1 MSETVDNEI
10 RDEVMSNIL
19 AKPPNQVCFDCGSK
33 APKWS
38 SPYLGIVIC
47 YECAAKH
54 RSYGTHISFVR
65 SVDLDKWNRK
75 QLKSLELTGN
85 AYTKERFN
93 DLGVPLIG
101 GNYDYNNSM
110 VLKVRQEIAYTK
122 ERFNDLGVP
131 LIGGN
136 YDYNNSMVLKVRQ
149 EIAEKV
155 KEELKPDDY
164 IKKDDKENKNDKI
177 EFDNN
182 DVINKE
188 KEEKEEIKEE
198 KKEKKEKEEKEEI
211 KKPQKFQINE
221 KAKVNNEKVI
231 GKAGKKNKIKKMD
244 FNFDFDSFNDVNF
257 SDFTKKEDE
266 NDTENKKEEDTKDY
280 EKKEKEKEL
289 EEEEGY
295 NKPYK
300 SKVSKKKFDKKF
312 ANKKAISSEDYKALE
327 EDNSDNKMI
336 KDRIK
341 SMGNSQAISS
351 EDVFGSNGESNTYEG
366 ESLTDKFKDLAL
378 NFTLSAAE
386 KAKELKNKT
395 SELIN
400 KVQNKFGGGNGY

>member
-110 VLKVRQEIAYTK
+110 VLKVRQEIA
-122 ERFNDLGVP
+122 
-131 LIGGN
+131 
-136 YDYNNSMVLKVRQ
+136 
-149 EIAEKV
+149 EKV

-177 EFDNN
+177 EFD
-182 DVINKE
+182 KASLE
-188 KEEKEEIKEE
+188 RKTKAKQSKA
-198 KKEKKEKEEKEEI
+198 KKERNRYKKH
-211 KKPQKFQINE
+211 
-221 KAKVNNEKVI
+221 
-231 GKAGKKNKIKKMD
+231 
-244 FNFDFDSFNDVNF
+244 
-257 SDFTKKEDE
+257 
-266 NDTENKKEEDTKDY
+266 
-280 EKKEKEKEL
+280 
-289 EEEEGY
+289 
-295 NKPYK
+295 
-300 SKVSKKKFDKKF
+300 
-312 ANKKAISSEDYKALE
+312 
-327 EDNSDNKMI
+327 
-336 KDRIK
+336 R
-341 SMGNSQAISS
+341 
-351 EDVFGSNGESNTYEG
+351 
-366 ESLTDKFKDLAL
+366 
-378 NFTLSAAE
+378 
-386 KAKELKNKT
+386 
-395 SELIN
+395 
-400 KVQNKFGGGNGY
+400 

>member
-93 DLGVPLIG
+93 DV
-101 GNYDYNNSM
+101 
-110 VLKVRQEIAYTK
+110 
-122 ERFNDLGVP
+122 GVP

-188 KEEKEEIKEE
+188 KEEIKEIKEE
-198 KKEKKEKEEKEEI
+198 KKEEEKE
-211 KKPQKFQINE
+211 
-221 KAKVNNEKVI
+221 
-231 GKAGKKNKIKKMD
+231 
-244 FNFDFDSFNDVNF
+244 
-257 SDFTKKEDE
+257 
-266 NDTENKKEEDTKDY
+266 
-280 EKKEKEKEL
+280 
-289 EEEEGY
+289 
-295 NKPYK
+295 
-300 SKVSKKKFDKKF
+300 
-312 ANKKAISSEDYKALE
+312 
-327 EDNSDNKMI
+327 
-336 KDRIK
+336 
-341 SMGNSQAISS
+341 
-351 EDVFGSNGESNTYEG
+351 
-366 ESLTDKFKDLAL
+366 
-378 NFTLSAAE
+378 
-386 KAKELKNKT
+386 
-395 SELIN
+395 
-400 KVQNKFGGGNGY
+400 

>member
-110 VLKVRQEIAYTK
+110 VLKVRQEIA
-122 ERFNDLGVP
+122 
-131 LIGGN
+131 
-136 YDYNNSMVLKVRQ
+136 
-149 EIAEKV
+149 EKV

-188 KEEKEEIKEE
+188 KEEIKEIKEE
-198 KKEKKEKEEKEEI
+198 KKEKEEEKEEI

-336 KDRIK
+336 KDKIK

>member
-10 RDEVMSNIL
+10 RDEVMANIL

-85 AYTKERFN
+85 SF
-93 DLGVPLIG
+93 
-101 GNYDYNNSM
+101 
-110 VLKVRQEIAYTK
+110 TK

-155 KEELKPDDY
+155 RESLKPDDY
-164 IKKDDKENKNDKI
+164 KKVEDKKKEVDEFENININNEEIKD
-177 EFDNN
+177 
-182 DVINKE
+182 
-188 KEEKEEIKEE
+188 EEKEK
-198 KKEKKEKEEKEEI
+198 KKEKNEKKKKKDKNEEKVEEKNEETEEKEEI
-211 KKPQKFQINE
+211 KKPQKFE
-221 KAKVNNEKVI
+221 VDKKAKVENAKVI
-231 GKAGKKNKIKKMD
+231 GKAGKINRIKKMD

-257 SDFTKKEDE
+257 SDFTKKDEDNDKEKKEDDEKKDEDE
-266 NDTENKKEEDTKDY
+266 QKEKEH
-280 EKKEKEKEL
+280 EKEKEKES
-289 EEEEGY
+289 ENEGY
-295 NKPYK
+295 QK
-300 SKVSKKKFDKKF
+300 SYGKKISKKELKNKF
-312 ANKKAISSEDYKALE
+312 ANKKAISSEDYAALE
-327 EDNSDNKMI
+327 EGNSDNKI
-336 KDRIK
+336 VKDRIK

-351 EDVFGSNGESNTYEG
+351 EDVFGSNGESNVYEG
-366 ESLTDKFKDLAL
+366 ESMTDKLKDMAL

-386 KAKELKNKT
+386 KAKALKNKT
-395 SELIN
+395 NEFIN
-400 KVQNKFGGGNGY
+400 KVQNKFSGGGY

>member
-10 RDEVMSNIL
+10 RDEVMANIL

-85 AYTKERFN
+85 SF
-93 DLGVPLIG
+93 
-101 GNYDYNNSM
+101 
-110 VLKVRQEIAYTK
+110 TK

-155 KEELKPDDY
+155 RESLKPDDY
-164 IKKDDKENKNDKI
+164 KKVEDKKKEVDEFENININNEETKDEEKEKKKEKNDKKKKK
-177 EFDNN
+177 DKN
-182 DVINKE
+182 
-188 KEEKEEIKEE
+188 EEKVEEKNEEI
-198 KKEKKEKEEKEEI
+198 EEKEEI
-211 KKPQKFQINE
+211 KKPQKFE
-221 KAKVNNEKVI
+221 VDKKAKVENAKVI
-231 GKAGKKNKIKKMD
+231 GKAGKINRIKKMD

-257 SDFTKKEDE
+257 SDFTKKDEDNDKEKKEDDEKKDEDE
-266 NDTENKKEEDTKDY
+266 QKEKEH
-280 EKKEKEKEL
+280 EKEKEKES
-289 EEEEGY
+289 ENEGY
-295 NKPYK
+295 QK
-300 SKVSKKKFDKKF
+300 SYGKKISKKELKNKF
-312 ANKKAISSEDYKALE
+312 ANKKAISSEDYAALE
-327 EDNSDNKMI
+327 EGNSDNKI
-336 KDRIK
+336 VKDRIK

-351 EDVFGSNGESNTYEG
+351 EDVFGSNGESNVYEG
-366 ESLTDKFKDLAL
+366 ESMTDKLKDMAL

-386 KAKELKNKT
+386 KAKALKNKT
-395 SELIN
+395 NEFIN
-400 KVQNKFGGGNGY
+400 KVQNKFSGGGY

>member
-1 MSETVDNEI
+1 MA
-10 RDEVMSNIL
+10 NIL

-85 AYTKERFN
+85 SF
-93 DLGVPLIG
+93 
-101 GNYDYNNSM
+101 
-110 VLKVRQEIAYTK
+110 TK

-155 KEELKPDDY
+155 RESLKPDDY
-164 IKKDDKENKNDKI
+164 KKVEDKKKEVDEFENININNEEIKDEEKEKKKEKNDKKKKK
-177 EFDNN
+177 DKN
-182 DVINKE
+182 
-188 KEEKEEIKEE
+188 EEKVEE
-198 KKEKKEKEEKEEI
+198 KNEETEEKEEI
-211 KKPQKFQINE
+211 KKPQKFE
-221 KAKVNNEKVI
+221 VDKKAKVENAKVI
-231 GKAGKKNKIKKMD
+231 GKAGKINRIKKMD

-257 SDFTKKEDE
+257 SDFTKKDEDNDKEKKEDDEKKDEDE
-266 NDTENKKEEDTKDY
+266 QKEKEH
-280 EKKEKEKEL
+280 EKEKEKES
-289 EEEEGY
+289 ENEGY
-295 NKPYK
+295 QK
-300 SKVSKKKFDKKF
+300 SYGKKISKKELKNKF
-312 ANKKAISSEDYKALE
+312 ANKKAISSEDYAALE
-327 EDNSDNKMI
+327 EGNSDNKI
-336 KDRIK
+336 VKDRIK

-351 EDVFGSNGESNTYEG
+351 EDVFGSNGESNVYEG
-366 ESLTDKFKDLAL
+366 ESMTDKLKDMAL

-386 KAKELKNKT
+386 KAKALKNKT
-395 SELIN
+395 NEFIN
-400 KVQNKFGGGNGY
+400 KVQNKFSGGGY

>member
-1 MSETVDNEI
+1 MSETVDNQI
-10 RDEVMSNIL
+10 RDEVMSSIL
-19 AKPPNQVCFDCGSK
+19 AKPGNNVCFDCGSK
-33 APKWS
+33 GPKWS

-47 YECAAKH
+47 VECAAKH

-110 VLKVRQEIAYTK
+110 VLKVRQEIA
-122 ERFNDLGVP
+122 
-131 LIGGN
+131 
-136 YDYNNSMVLKVRQ
+136 
-149 EIAEKV
+149 EKV
-155 KEELKPDDY
+155 KESLKPNDYKKKEEEKEEKEKEDDFNNIN
-164 IKKDDKENKNDKI
+164 IKQEEIKEIKEEKKVENKKK
-177 EFDNN
+177 E
-182 DVINKE
+182 E
-188 KEEKEEIKEE
+188 KEEKEE
-198 KKEKKEKEEKEEI
+198 EKEV
-211 KKPQKFQINE
+211 KKPQKFQVDK
-221 KAKVNNEKVI
+221 KAKVKNEKVI
-231 GKAGKKNKIKKMD
+231 SKAGKINKIKKMD

-257 SDFTKKEDE
+257 SDFTKKDEDNEKENKNEDE
-266 NDTENKKEEDTKDY
+266 INDFEQKEKE
-280 EKKEKEKEL
+280 KEKEKEL
-289 EEEEGY
+289 NDEGY
-295 NKPYK
+295 NKSYDIK
-300 SKVSKKKFDKKF
+300 LSKKEINKKF

-327 EDNSDNKMI
+327 EDNQDNRVV

-351 EDVFGSNGESNTYEG
+351 EDVFGSNGESNQYEG
-366 ESLTDKFKDLAL
+366 ESMTDKLKDMAL

-395 SELIN
+395 NEWIN
-400 KVQNKFGGGNGY
+400 KVQNKFGGSGY

>member
-1 MSETVDNEI
+1 MSETVDNQI
-10 RDEVMSNIL
+10 RDEVMSSIL
-19 AKPPNQVCFDCGSK
+19 AKPGNNVCFDCGSK
-33 APKWS
+33 GPKWS

-47 YECAAKH
+47 VECAAKH

-110 VLKVRQEIAYTK
+110 VLKVRQEIA
-122 ERFNDLGVP
+122 
-131 LIGGN
+131 
-136 YDYNNSMVLKVRQ
+136 
-149 EIAEKV
+149 EKV
-155 KEELKPDDY
+155 KESLKPNDYKKKEDEKEKEDDFNNIN
-164 IKKDDKENKNDKI
+164 IKQEEINEIKEEKKIENKKK
-177 EFDNN
+177 E
-182 DVINKE
+182 E
-188 KEEKEEIKEE
+188 KEEKEE
-198 KKEKKEKEEKEEI
+198 EKEV
-211 KKPQKFQINE
+211 KKPQKFQVDK
-221 KAKVNNEKVI
+221 KAKVKNEKVI
-231 GKAGKKNKIKKMD
+231 SKAGKINKIKKMD

-257 SDFTKKEDE
+257 SDFTKKDEDNEKENKNEDE
-266 NDTENKKEEDTKDY
+266 INDFEQKEKE
-280 EKKEKEKEL
+280 KEKEKEL
-289 EEEEGY
+289 NDEGY
-295 NKPYK
+295 NKSYDIK
-300 SKVSKKKFDKKF
+300 LSKKEINKKF

-327 EDNSDNKMI
+327 EDNQDNRVV

-351 EDVFGSNGESNTYEG
+351 EDVFGSNGESNQYEG
-366 ESLTDKFKDLAL
+366 ESMTDKLKDMAL

-395 SELIN
+395 NEWIN
-400 KVQNKFGGGNGY
+400 KVQNKFGGSGY

>member
-10 RDEVMSNIL
+10 RDEVMANIL

-85 AYTKERFN
+85 SF
-93 DLGVPLIG
+93 
-101 GNYDYNNSM
+101 
-110 VLKVRQEIAYTK
+110 TK

-155 KEELKPDDY
+155 RESLKPDDY
-164 IKKDDKENKNDKI
+164 KKVEDKKKEVDEFENININNEEIKDEEKEKKKEKNDKKKKK
-177 EFDNN
+177 DKN
-182 DVINKE
+182 
-188 KEEKEEIKEE
+188 EEKVEE
-198 KKEKKEKEEKEEI
+198 KNEETEEKEEI
-211 KKPQKFQINE
+211 KKPQKFE
-221 KAKVNNEKVI
+221 VDKKAKVENAKVI
-231 GKAGKKNKIKKMD
+231 GKAGKINRIKKMD

-257 SDFTKKEDE
+257 SDFTKKDEDNDKEKKEDDEKKDEDE
-266 NDTENKKEEDTKDY
+266 QKEKEH
-280 EKKEKEKEL
+280 EKEKEKES
-289 EEEEGY
+289 ENEGY
-295 NKPYK
+295 QK
-300 SKVSKKKFDKKF
+300 SYGKKISKKELKNKF
-312 ANKKAISSEDYKALE
+312 ANKKAISSEDYAALE
-327 EDNSDNKMI
+327 EGNSDNKI
-336 KDRIK
+336 VKDRIK

-351 EDVFGSNGESNTYEG
+351 EDVFGTNGESNVYEG
-366 ESLTDKFKDLAL
+366 ESMTDKLKDMAL

-386 KAKELKNKT
+386 KAKALKNKT
-395 SELIN
+395 NEFIN
-400 KVQNKFGGGNGY
+400 KVQNKFSGGGY

>member
-10 RDEVMSNIL
+10 RDEVMANIL

-85 AYTKERFN
+85 SF
-93 DLGVPLIG
+93 
-101 GNYDYNNSM
+101 
-110 VLKVRQEIAYTK
+110 TK

-155 KEELKPDDY
+155 RESLKPDDY
-164 IKKDDKENKNDKI
+164 KKVEDKKKEVDEFENININNEEIKDE
-177 EFDNN
+177 E
-182 DVINKE
+182 KE
-188 KEEKEEIKEE
+188 KEK
-198 KKEKKEKEEKEEI
+198 KKEKNDQKKKKDKNEEKVEEKNEEIEEKEEI
-211 KKPQKFQINE
+211 KKPQKFE
-221 KAKVNNEKVI
+221 VDKKAKVENAKVI
-231 GKAGKKNKIKKMD
+231 GKAGKINRIKKMD

-257 SDFTKKEDE
+257 SDFTKKDEDNDKEKKEDDEKKDEDE
-266 NDTENKKEEDTKDY
+266 QKEKEH
-280 EKKEKEKEL
+280 EKEKEKES
-289 EEEEGY
+289 ENEGY
-295 NKPYK
+295 QK
-300 SKVSKKKFDKKF
+300 SYGKKISKKELKNKF
-312 ANKKAISSEDYKALE
+312 ANKKAISSEDYAALE
-327 EDNSDNKMI
+327 EGNSDNKI
-336 KDRIK
+336 VKDRIK

-351 EDVFGSNGESNTYEG
+351 EDVFGSNGESNVYEG
-366 ESLTDKFKDLAL
+366 ESMTDKLKDMAL

-386 KAKELKNKT
+386 KAKALKNKT
-395 SELIN
+395 NEFIN
-400 KVQNKFGGGNGY
+400 KVQNKFSGGGY

>member
-10 RDEVMSNIL
+10 RDEVMANIL

-85 AYTKERFN
+85 SF
-93 DLGVPLIG
+93 
-101 GNYDYNNSM
+101 
-110 VLKVRQEIAYTK
+110 TK

-155 KEELKPDDY
+155 RESLKPDDY
-164 IKKDDKENKNDKI
+164 KKVEDKKKEVDEFENININNEEIKDEEKEKKKEKNDKKKKKDKN
-177 EFDNN
+177 EEK
-182 DVINKE
+182 VEEKNKE
-188 KEEKEEIKEE
+188 T
-198 KKEKKEKEEKEEI
+198 EEKEEI
-211 KKPQKFQINE
+211 KKPQKFE
-221 KAKVNNEKVI
+221 VDKKAKVENAKVI
-231 GKAGKKNKIKKMD
+231 GKAGKINRIKKMD

-257 SDFTKKEDE
+257 SDFTKKDEDNDKEKKEDDEKKDEDE
-266 NDTENKKEEDTKDY
+266 QKEKEH
-280 EKKEKEKEL
+280 EKEKEKES
-289 EEEEGY
+289 ENEGY
-295 NKPYK
+295 QK
-300 SKVSKKKFDKKF
+300 SYGKKISKKELKNKF
-312 ANKKAISSEDYKALE
+312 ANKKAISSEDYAALE
-327 EDNSDNKMI
+327 EGNSDNKI
-336 KDRIK
+336 VKDRIK

-351 EDVFGSNGESNTYEG
+351 EDVFGSNGESNVYEG
-366 ESLTDKFKDLAL
+366 ESMTDKLKDMAL

-386 KAKELKNKT
+386 KAKALKNKT
-395 SELIN
+395 NEFIN
-400 KVQNKFGGGNGY
+400 KVQNKFSGGGY

>member
-110 VLKVRQEIAYTK
+110 VLKVRQEIA
-122 ERFNDLGVP
+122 
-131 LIGGN
+131 
-136 YDYNNSMVLKVRQ
+136 
-149 EIAEKV
+149 EKV

-188 KEEKEEIKEE
+188 KEEKKEIKEE
-198 KKEKKEKEEKEEI
+198 KKEKKEEEKEEI

-295 NKPYK
+295 NKSYK

>member
-1 MSETVDNEI
+1 MSETVDNDI
-10 RDEVMSNIL
+10 RDEVMSKIL
-19 AKPPNQVCFDCGSK
+19 AKPQNQICFDCGSK

-85 AYTKERFN
+85 
-93 DLGVPLIG
+93 
-101 GNYDYNNSM
+101 S
-110 VLKVRQEIAYTK
+110 YTK

-155 KEELKPDDY
+155 KESLKPDDY
-164 IKKDDKENKNDKI
+164 KKKEDKKEEKN
-177 EFDNN
+177 EFD
-182 DVINKE
+182 DIEIKQ
-188 KEEKEEIKEE
+188 EEKEEIKEE
-198 KKEKKEKEEKEEI
+198 KKDEKKKKEKKEEKEGEKEEKKEI
-211 KKPQKFQINE
+211 KKPQKFQIDE
-221 KAKVNNEKVI
+221 KAKIKNAKVI
-231 GKAGKKNKIKKMD
+231 GKAGKINKIKKMD

-257 SDFTKKEDE
+257 SDFTKKEEE
-266 NDTENKKEEDTKDY
+266 NDNNDNKKDEEEDDFKQK
-280 EKKEKEKEL
+280 EKEKEKEKEL
-289 EEEEGY
+289 EDEGY
-295 NKPYK
+295 NKSYNIK
-300 SKVSKKKFDKKF
+300 ISKKELNKKL
-312 ANKKAISSEDYKALE
+312 ANKKAISSEDYAALE
-327 EDNSDNKMI
+327 EDNTDNKVV

-351 EDVFGSNGESNTYEG
+351 EDVFGTTGESNAYEG
-366 ESLTDKFKDLAL
+366 ESLTDKLKDMAL

-386 KAKELKNKT
+386 KAKQLKNKT
-395 SELIN
+395 NEYIN
-400 KVQNKFGGGNGY
+400 KVQNKFGGGGY

>member
-1 MSETVDNEI
+1 MSETVDNDI
-10 RDEVMSNIL
+10 RDEVMSKIL
-19 AKPPNQVCFDCGSK
+19 AKPQNQICFDCGSK

-85 AYTKERFN
+85 SF
-93 DLGVPLIG
+93 
-101 GNYDYNNSM
+101 
-110 VLKVRQEIAYTK
+110 TK

-155 KEELKPDDY
+155 RESLKPDDY
-164 IKKDDKENKNDKI
+164 KKVEDKKKEEDEFENININNEEIKDEEKEKKKEKNDKKKKK
-177 EFDNN
+177 DKN
-182 DVINKE
+182 
-188 KEEKEEIKEE
+188 EEKVEE
-198 KKEKKEKEEKEEI
+198 KNEETEEKEEI
-211 KKPQKFQINE
+211 KKPQKFE
-221 KAKVNNEKVI
+221 VDKKAKVENAKVI
-231 GKAGKKNKIKKMD
+231 GKAGKINRIKKMD

-257 SDFTKKEDE
+257 SDFTKKDEDNDKEKKEDDEKKDEDE
-266 NDTENKKEEDTKDY
+266 QKEKEH
-280 EKKEKEKEL
+280 EKEKEKES
-289 EEEEGY
+289 ENEGY
-295 NKPYK
+295 QK
-300 SKVSKKKFDKKF
+300 SYGKKISKKELKNKF
-312 ANKKAISSEDYKALE
+312 ANKKAISSEDYAALE
-327 EDNSDNKMI
+327 EGNSDNKI
-336 KDRIK
+336 VKDRIK

-351 EDVFGSNGESNTYEG
+351 EDVFGSNGESNVYEG
-366 ESLTDKFKDLAL
+366 ESMTDKLKDMAL

-386 KAKELKNKT
+386 KAKALKNKT
-395 SELIN
+395 NEFIN
-400 KVQNKFGGGNGY
+400 KVQNKFSGGGY